1 MFHVKHRARGGRASR
16 WGRGDSGR
24 TRPAGGAW
32 QRTRSRRG
40 TWQRKDR
47 CGRRRR
53 RAWRRGGHGGGRA
66 TRAAGADALGA
77 RPRNVAAKRP
87 LGARDVE
94 VLEGVTEGR
103 TSRSREHSG
112 GGGQKPRTQGH
123 GGREGARPR
132 WGRGGSGRT
141 RPAGGRGRGQ
151 GPTGGRGSGRT
162 TAAVGAG
169 ALGGGGH
176 GGGRIVG
183 KLEGAL
189 RRGAVDARRG
199 APASGGAARIR
210 KVRT

>member
-1 MFHVKHRARGGRASR
+1 MERIRPDTCSVSRETSCSRRASVPLGAR
-16 WGRGDSGR
+16 RQRKDKAR
-24 TRPAGGAW
+24 RGAW

-77 RPRNVAAKRP
+77 QPRNVAAKRP

-112 GGGQKPRTQGH
+112 GGAKAPYSRAWRQG
-123 GGREGARPR
+123 GSKAPLGARR
-132 WGRGGSGRT
+132 QR
-141 RPAGGRGRGQ
+141 
-151 GPTGGRGSGRT
+151 
-162 TAAVGAG
+162 
-169 ALGGGGH
+169 
-176 GGGRIVG
+176 
-183 KLEGAL
+183 K
-189 RRGAVDARRG
+189 DKARRG
-199 APASGGAARIR
+199 NVAGGKVPPGDVAAEGPLRPSAPAHLEAGGMAAEGSLESLRER
-210 KVRT
+210 SAGGQ

>member
-1 MFHVKHRARGGRASR
+1 MERIRPDTCSVSRETSCSRRASVPLGAR
-16 WGRGDSGR
+16 RQRKDKAR
-24 TRPAGGAW
+24 RGAW

-77 RPRNVAAKRP
+77 QPRNVAAKRP

-141 RPAGGRGRGQ
+141 RPAGETWQGARSHRGTWQRKDHCGRR
-151 GPTGGRGSGRT
+151 RRRT
-162 TAAVGAG
+162 W
-169 ALGGGGH
+169 
-176 GGGRIVG
+176 
-183 KLEGAL
+183 
-189 RRGAVDARRG
+189 RRGAWRRKDRWK
-199 APASGGAARIR
+199 A
-210 KVRT
+210 